1 MIVYCSNNK
10 AYMNSCNLYNK
21 VIEYIIQL
29 SKKKKNIQVH
39 NFICSLKFQKQN
51 IILGCMEYF

>member
-10 AYMNSCNLYNK
+10 AYI
-21 VIEYIIQL
+21 VVTYIIKWSSILFNCQ
-29 SKKKKNIQVH
+29 KKKKNIQVH